1 MAILVNEKQMMVG
14 NVFQYEDKLKSPVA
28 RFLDTTPTFVTY
40 YHINADETTTDEGY
54 KDVASIIGNRS
65 PIKFKKIDDFPLYGM
80 DQVVLQLQDQ
90 DQGLDSEF
98 SGDGIILPNTIKPL
112 ENDFFIIPYLKDAYI
127 FRITEIGYDNI
138 MPDNFYK
145 ISYQLEYIDQDR
157 IDMLENQS
165 NESYI
170 CKLDN
175 IGTENKCI
183 IETQMMNKIQT
194 IENMYNDMASTY
206 MTLFYNERYNC
217 LLGDLGLGQKIYDPF
232 QTEFVNKHGLFNIKN
247 NLKTVLFTNQIE
259 DKMHKLKYEKSVYR
273 FIERRDYN
281 RVNNFKFVY
290 SQGSTYHES
299 SFARWADDSIQILD
313 IVSPVP
319 ENSSD
324 IFSDEFVMSIKTN
337 GFTKSKHAELIQ
349 KFMRD
354 KNISINDIPLDL
366 NEELFDL
373 NNDLEVFFII
383 PLIMYII
390 QFVINNT
397 LDE

>member
-1 MAILVNEKQMMVG
+1 MAILVNEKQMIED
-14 NVFQYEDKLKSPVA
+14 NIFQFEDKFKSPVA

-40 YHINADETTTDEGY
+40 YHIDADETTTDEGY
-54 KDVASIIGNRS
+54 KDVSSIIGNRS
-65 PIKFKKIDDFPLYGM
+65 PIKFKKIDNFPLYGM
-80 DQVVLQLQDQ
+80 EQVVLQLQDQ
-90 DQGLDSEF
+90 DQGLDTEF
-98 SGDGIILPNTIKPL
+98 NGDGIILPNTIKPL
-112 ENDFFIIPYLKDAYI
+112 ENDFFIIPHLKDAYI
-127 FRITEIGYDNI
+127 FRITEIGYDNV
-138 MPDNFYK
+138 MPDSFYK

-157 IDMLENQS
+157 VDMLEKQS
-165 NESYI
+165 SETYT

-183 IETQMMNKIQT
+183 IETHTMGKIQT
-194 IENMYNDMASTY
+194 IESIYSNMASTY
-206 MTLFYNERYNC
+206 MALFYDERHNC

-232 QTEFVNKHGLFNIKN
+232 QIEFVNKHGLFNKKN

-299 SFARWADDSIQILD
+299 SFARWADTSIQVLD
-313 IVSPVP
+313 IPSPIP
-319 ENSSD
+319 DNAKD

-349 KFMRD
+349 RFIRD
-354 KNISINDIPLDL
+354 KNISINDIPLNL

-390 QFVINNT
+390 RFIINDT
-397 LDE
+397 LNQ